1 MKCISLSV
9 LLGTAALVLT
19 TNPSWAVSINA
30 FLTNPS
36 FESGTT
42 GWNFSTDPGTQNVY
56 APDATRYVPGSDGLS
71 GPPRSA
77 PDGTNVASTPA
88 STQVSGAGTFF
99 QITTTNWLP
108 NTTYTLDFYLGVP
121 LGFTAP
127 TTLRVDIG
135 EGIGGG
141 LFQDGLPGPFILSGS
156 QIPTSGNW
164 VLDQITFTTP
174 SSGEFVG
181 KPIGVRF
188 SAVDNNN
195 GQQANW
201 DLTAAAVPGPIVG
214 AGFPGLLLASGSL
227 LALARRR
234 RKST

>member
-1 MKCISLSV
+1 
-9 LLGTAALVLT
+9 
-19 TNPSWAVSINA
+19 
-30 FLTNPS
+30 LTNPS

-56 APDATRYVPGSDGLS
+56 APGATNYVPGSDGLS

-88 STQVSGAGTFF
+88 SNQVSGAGTFF
-99 QITTTNWLP
+99 QITTTNWLA
-108 NTTYTLDFYLGVP
+108 NTTYTLDFYLGIP

-127 TTLRVDIG
+127 AGTLSVAVG

-156 QIPTSGNW
+156 QIPTPGNW
-164 VLDQITFTTP
+164 VLDEITFTTP

-181 KPIGVRF
+181 KPIGIRF
-188 SAVDNNN
+188 SAVDSNN

-201 DLTAAAVPGPIVG
+201 DLTASAVPGPIAG
-214 AGFPGLLLASGSL
+214 AGLPGLMAACAGL

-234 RKST
+234 RQKTA